1 MKGPINRRGRPAR
14 DEVRIRVVELETL
27 AEGLA
32 AIRKAIQRG
41 NRVMGLIEP
50 LEALKNLEDQVRG
63 WTVEE
68 RRGS

>member
-1 MKGPINRRGRPAR
+1 
-14 DEVRIRVVELETL
+14 VRIRVVELETL

>member
-1 MKGPINRRGRPAR
+1 MKGPIKRPGRPGK

-32 AIRKAIQRG
+32 AIRRAIQRG
-41 NRVMGLIEP
+41 NKVMGLIEP
-50 LEALKNLEDQVRG
+50 LEALKNLENQVRS

>member
-1 MKGPINRRGRPAR
+1 
-14 DEVRIRVVELETL
+14 VELETL

-32 AIRKAIQRG
+32 AIRKALER
-41 NRVMGLIEP
+41 RTKVMGLIEP
-50 LEALKNLEDQVRG
+50 LEALKNLEEQVRG